1 MRGTR
6 FRLRVNQEVRE
17 ADIVVG
23 TRAAVGIIKPCGDSG
38 WSINVQRGQIVA
50 MGLVGGGKGYV
61 SKNLDLNMSR
71 LHRLESL

>member
-1 MRGTR
+1 MRRAR

-23 TRAAVGIIKPCGDSG
+23 TRAQWESSNLAAIPG

-50 MGLVGGGKGYV
+50 MRLVGGGKGYV

-71 LHRLESL
+71 FARLESL